1 MPAVYVLGVYNSDY
15 TRTTPFRFSVNVYV
29 PTSSTTWLHPYMSV
43 VLGVTASVI
52 LCLFMTVCHRIIQRY
67 GWSPFRRRN
76 AAGASGVGG
85 PGGAVGQLVAAVP
98 PRNQGVP
105 SHIVDT
111 FRTYEYGG
119 STAEKA
125 QLAKS
130 CRDHDT
136 MCAATTAA
144 VTADGQHYADPQ
156 QQQQQQQQVSGEPA
170 VDGAAPGAF
179 AAADAVDSSGSSR
192 SSSTDAS
199 GTAKQPSSAAP
210 PPLQPV
216 PSAAAAAAG
225 TAAVVQQ
232 GAAAAAALETDR
244 RSLELSGGPSRL
256 GTKVSASAVGGV
268 SRLAAEAEDDPQCT
282 VCLCEYEG
290 GERITQLPCKHEFH
304 STCINK

>member
-1 MPAVYVLGVYNSDY
+1 MYVLGVYNSDY

-76 AAGASGVGG
+76 AAGAGGVG

-119 STAEKA
+119 STAEKV

-136 MCAATTAA
+136 MCAATTVA
-144 VTADGQHYADPQ
+144 VAADGHHYAD
-156 QQQQQQQQVSGEPA
+156 QQQQQVSGEPA
-170 VDGAAPGAF
+170 AAGAAP
-179 AAADAVDSSGSSR
+179 AALAASDAVDSSGSS
-192 SSSTDAS
+192 STDAS
-199 GTAKQPSSAAP
+199 STGEQPCSAPPP
-210 PPLQPV
+210 PPLQPA
-216 PSAAAAAAG
+216 PSAADAAAG
-225 TAAVVQQ
+225 ATAVVPQ
-232 GAAAAAALETDR
+232 GAAAAAVLET
-244 RSLELSGGPSRL
+244 SEQSGGPSRL

-268 SRLAAEAEDDPQCT
+268 SRLAAEAEDEPQCT